1 MSWTVP
7 LALYGWIGCV
17 AILFATLAPARA
29 ALAAYL
35 IGWLLLPVAELELFD
50 VFDYGKS
57 TAVPGVVFLAV
68 VAFDGARLMR
78 LRLGWLDLPIALV
91 CAAPL
96 CSSLSNGIGWYDG
109 LSSSTYQVI
118 VWGLPYLTGRLYFS
132 TPDGMRLLGMGVL
145 AGGLAYAPLCW
156 WEIRMSPQLH
166 TDVYGFLQHDW
177 TQTLRSGGYRPMVF
191 QHHGLMLGLWMSA
204 ASLVAVAL
212 WTSGTT
218 RRVWGVPHVF
228 VAALLCATTALCK
241 SFGALALLLI
251 GAATLWSMRALR
263 SSLPMLLLACLP
275 ASYVLLRVSGNWSGD
290 ALTSAVAEVSS
301 ARAHSLAYRFDA
313 EEQLRDKAEQ
323 KPLLGWGGWGRSF
336 VRRQADPD
344 SREMVVTDSLWILF
358 FGKYGSLGLAAM
370 LLTFLVPVLA
380 LWRRHPPR
388 TWWRPQAFWPWVLAL
403 VLTLYAIDNLVNA
416 MLNPIYLLI
425 AGGLC
430 GFASVRVAAV
440 SRARSF
446 GSIPPPP
453 RLDARVELR

>member
-7 LALYGWIGCV
+7 LALYGWIACV

-29 ALAAYL
+29 AITAYL
-35 IGWLLLPVAELELFD
+35 IGWLLLPVARLELFGF
-50 VFDYGKS
+50 FDYGKS
-57 TAVPGVVFLAV
+57 TAVPGVVLLAI
-68 VAFDGARLMR
+68 VAFDGARLRR
-78 LRLGWLDLPIALV
+78 LRLGWIDLPIALV

-96 CSSLSNGIGWYDG
+96 CSSLGNDIGWYDG
-109 LSSSTYQVI
+109 LSGSAYQTI

-132 TPDGMRLLGMGVL
+132 TPDGMRLLGLGVL

-166 TDVYGFLQHDW
+166 TSVYGFLQHDW

-191 QHHGLMLGLWMSA
+191 LDHGLMLGLWMSA
-204 ASLVAVAL
+204 ASLVAFAL
-212 WTSGTT
+212 WTSGTA
-218 RRVWGVPHVF
+218 RRVWGMPHLVPV
-228 VAALLCATTALCK
+228 VLLGATTVLCK

-251 GAATLWSMRALR
+251 GAAALWSMRALR
-263 SSLPMLLLACLP
+263 TSLPMLVLACLP
-275 ASYVLLRVSGNWSGD
+275 ASYVLVRVSGAWSGE
-290 ALTSAVAEVSS
+290 ALASAVGEISA
-301 ARAHSLAYRFDA
+301 ARAHSLAYRFQA
-313 EEQLRDKAEQ
+313 EEQLRSKAEQ

-336 VRRQADPD
+336 VLRQPA
-344 SREMVVTDSLWILF
+344 SGSHETVVTDSLWILF
-358 FGKYGSLGLAAM
+358 FGKYGGLGLTAM

-388 TWWRPQAFWPWVLAL
+388 TWWRPEALWPWVLAL

-430 GFASVRVAAV
+430 GLASPRSAAA
-440 SRARSF
+440 SRTRNAQLGEPAPSGAR
-446 GSIPPPP
+446 
-453 RLDARVELR
+453 LQLR